1 MCPNRLM
8 PNQGSPVP
16 IITSQISPRT
26 YTLLTLFVSKKEE
39 PKFYSPSNFPVNE
52 PPPSSL
58 TWIPYGDLPVSR
70 ASFTYLSGTPIN
82 RVLMKQISSFSL
94 STGKG
99 ASPDVPPTGPYR
111 DSCSVSTVNIL
122 FIHS

>member
-16 IITSQISPRT
+16 IITSQISPHT
-26 YTLLTLFVSKKEE
+26 YTLLTIFMSQKEE
-39 PKFYSPSNFPVNE
+39 PKFYSPSTFSVNE
-52 PPPSSL
+52 PPSSSL
-58 TWIPYGDLPVSR
+58 TWIPCGDLPVFR

-99 ASPDVPPTGPYR
+99 ASPVVPPSDPYR
-111 DSCSVSTVNIL
+111 DSCSVSTDNIL